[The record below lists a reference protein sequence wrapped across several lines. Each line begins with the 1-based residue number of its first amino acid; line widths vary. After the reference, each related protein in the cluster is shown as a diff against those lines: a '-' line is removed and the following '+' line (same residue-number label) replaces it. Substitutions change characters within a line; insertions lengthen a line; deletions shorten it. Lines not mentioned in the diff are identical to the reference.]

1 MDHLPCSTL
10 GLSEGFRG
18 HLVEEANGWLAR
30 GNNAMAGQDVTRGD
44 PGKSQSSVFL
54 RRANPGD

>member
-44 PGKSQSSVFL
+44 PGKSQSSVF
-54 RRANPGD
+54 